1 MNRANNRERRPKQDS
16 KNFLERATESFQE
29 NATRAAPT
37 AAASYTL
44 IGAIILFG
52 LIGYGIDRWRGGSS
66 HVFLV
71 VGLVVGIV
79 VGFVDLAK
87 FVWKK

>member
-1 MNRANNRERRPKQDS
+1 MKRPNNRAGKSKDD
-16 KNFLERATESFQE
+16 KNFVERTTESFQE
-29 NATRAAPT
+29 SVTQAAPT
-37 AAASYTL
+37 ALAGYTL

-71 VGLVVGIV
+71 VGLIVGVV

-87 FVWKK
+87 IVWKR